1 MYVLCFQSISELNS
15 NCVTRNT
22 GPRLVG
28 VTVYP
33 SPARLI
39 TGGGRKEGMRQEII
53 HALPSLRG
61 AAGSAYEREGAGGIA
76 DAWTGRDG
84 MV

>member
-39 TGGGRKEGMRQEII
+39 TGGGKKEGRNEARD
-53 HALPSLRG
+53 HPCLALRG